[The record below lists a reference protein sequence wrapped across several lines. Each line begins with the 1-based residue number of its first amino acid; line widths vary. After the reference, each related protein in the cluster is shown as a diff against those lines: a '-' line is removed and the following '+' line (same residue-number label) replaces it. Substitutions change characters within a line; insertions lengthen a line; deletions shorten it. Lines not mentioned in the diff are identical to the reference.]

1 MHCSDFALFDF
12 DVWGCRRHEN
22 FSGTRIKILIAFRST
37 GKFKKECRFY
47 TGNSKQGNNRLSE
60 KNHPNWEHIRKEQES
75 VSMHTARMIKTD
87 DLPLEDGIHFTPES
101 YSQIGIRMAKALGFA
116 PYK

>member
-1 MHCSDFALFDF
+1 
-12 DVWGCRRHEN
+12 
-22 FSGTRIKILIAFRST
+22 
-37 GKFKKECRFY
+37 
-47 TGNSKQGNNRLSE
+47 
-60 KNHPNWEHIRKEQES
+60 
-75 VSMHTARMIKTD
+75 MHTARMIKTD